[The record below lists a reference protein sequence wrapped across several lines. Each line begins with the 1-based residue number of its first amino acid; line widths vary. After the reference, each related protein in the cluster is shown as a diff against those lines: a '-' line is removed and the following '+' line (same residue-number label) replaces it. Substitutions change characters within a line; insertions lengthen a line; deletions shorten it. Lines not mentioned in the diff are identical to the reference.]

1 MADNSSSAIRRLVSF
16 LRDDLGQQGRVPL
29 HAPHF
34 GGREKDYVVDCI
46 DSTYVSSVGDYVV
59 KFETEVARRSGCA
72 FGVATMN
79 GTAAIHALLHALE
92 VGRGDLVICP
102 ALTFVATVNAILYTG
117 AQPIFLDSDPDT
129 LGLSLPE
136 VERFLQSCERRADGV
151 WHQGQRVRAA
161 MPVHIFG
168 HVIDVV
174 RLSQI
179 CAEYG
184 VTVIEDAAESLG
196 ASRDGRQAGS
206 LSIAA
211 ALSFNGNKVVTTG
224 GGGAIVTNDE
234 ALAVR
239 LKHLTTTARAKSGW
253 TFFHDEMGFNYRMP
267 NLNAALGLAQME
279 QLDGFIAAKRALA
292 DRYEALF
299 QGCPDAQF
307 VKEAAGV
314 RSNYWL
320 QAIMLPDLDTRNEA
334 LEVLQAEGIE
344 ARPCW
349 TLMIDL
355 PYLKDS
361 LRFGDLAVARDIESR
376 LVNIPSSP
384 ALMTPTGQG

>member
-1 MADNSSSAIRRLVSF
+1 MSAYSSSAIQRLISF
-16 LRDDLGQQGRVPL
+16 LREDLGQQGRIPL
-29 HAPHF
+29 HAPTF
-34 GGREKDYVVDCI
+34 GRREKEYVADCI

-59 KFETEVARRSGCA
+59 KFENEVARRSGCA

-79 GTAAIHALLHALE
+79 GTAAIHALLYTLG

-102 ALTFVATVNAILYTG
+102 ALTFVATVNAVLYTG
-117 AQPIFLDSDPDT
+117 AQPVFLDSDPDT
-129 LGLSLPE
+129 LGLSLSE
-136 VERFLQSCERRADGV
+136 VERFLQTCEQRADGV
-151 WHQGQRVRAA
+151 WYEGQRVRAA
-161 MPVHIFG
+161 LPVHIFG

-174 RLSQI
+174 RLSEI
-179 CAEYG
+179 CAAYG
-184 VTVIEDAAESLG
+184 VAVIEDAAESLG

-206 LSIAA
+206 LSVAA

-239 LKHLTTTARAKSGW
+239 LKHLTTTARAKQGW

-267 NLNAALGLAQME
+267 NLNAALGFAQME
-279 QLDGFIAAKRALA
+279 QLDDFICAKRRLA
-292 DRYEALF
+292 ERYEALF
-299 QGCPDAQF
+299 QGCADAQF
-307 VKEAAGV
+307 VKETADV

-320 QAIMLPDLDTRNEA
+320 QAIMLPDLTARNGA
-334 LEVLQAEGIE
+334 LEVLHAEGIE

-349 TLMIDL
+349 TLMVDL

-361 LRFGDLAVARDIESR
+361 RRFGNLAVARDIESR

-384 ALMTPTGQG
+384 SLMTPSA